1 MSAPEIHRIA
11 ESNYGDAVTVELHRH
26 HAVLR
31 EDKQVIGVIGTEGGE
46 LKMYDSLEQWEADQ

>member
-1 MSAPEIHRIA
+1 VSAPEVYRIA

-31 EDKQVIGVIGTEGGE
+31 EDKCVVGVIGTEGGD
-46 LKMYDSLEQWEADQ
+46 LRMYATLEEWEADQ